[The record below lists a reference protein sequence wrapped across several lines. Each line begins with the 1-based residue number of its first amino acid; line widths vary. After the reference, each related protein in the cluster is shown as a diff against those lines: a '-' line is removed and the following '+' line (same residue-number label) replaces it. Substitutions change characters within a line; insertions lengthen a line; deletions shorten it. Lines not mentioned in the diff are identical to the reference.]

1 VNLRRR
7 PRAVSEVNTHSL
19 NDIMFFL
26 LLFFLITS
34 TLVNPNIIKLT
45 LPKSGK
51 EVKDSPKNVTISLA
65 ADRKIFLNKN
75 AVNMQDLEA
84 QLRILVGETKEPI
97 ILLAAD
103 KDVDWGTV
111 VEVMNIGRKLH
122 AKVLAATEQEGK

>member
-1 VNLRRR
+1 
-7 PRAVSEVNTHSL
+7 
-19 NDIMFFL
+19 MFFL